1 MKILCVIDSL
11 GSGGAQ
17 RQIVNLACGLKE
29 KKHEVEL
36 FIYHPH
42 LNFFRSVID
51 DAGIRVHAVHGI
63 SGFSFRVIRSLAKIL
78 RETSFDAVISFLP
91 STNIYAILG
100 KLFSGTDCFLIVGE
114 RASKSLDVGFFHTFV
129 QRSLYFFAKNVVA
142 NSYHQAEYLRKYFW
156 IRNKISTI
164 YNGYKIDKNSIKY
177 EPAFNNSCKFLV
189 VGRIDSGKNGI
200 RLIKALEFFHRRN
213 GYLPQIHWAG
223 RQEQDQKS
231 IVIRDEMDRLITTN
245 LALDTAWCWLGEHP
259 DIPTLLVSYDA
270 LIHISLHEGL
280 PNVVC
285 EAFIAG
291 RPVIASAVC
300 DHPLL
305 IEDEVRGLLCDPFS
319 SESICK
325 ALERFFLLSLEGR
338 QKMGR
343 NARRFA
349 EERLTIERMVDQY
362 EALIT

>member
-36 FIYHPH
+36 FIYHSH

-78 RETSFDAVISFLP
+78 RETSFDAIVSFLP
-91 STNIYAILG
+91 STNIYAVLG
-100 KLFSGTDCFLIVGE
+100 KLFSGTNCFLILGE
-114 RASKSLDVGFFHTFV
+114 RASRSSDLGFFYPFI
-129 QRSLYFFAKNVVA
+129 QRSLYIFAKNVVA

-156 IRNKISTI
+156 IRSKISTI
-164 YNGYKIDKNSIKY
+164 YNGYKVENNSIDY
-177 EPAFNNSCKFLV
+177 GPAFNNSCKFLI

-200 RLIKALEFFHRRN
+200 RLVKALEFFHKRN

-231 IVIRDEMDRLITTN
+231 IMIRTEMDHLITSN
-245 LALDTAWCWLGEHP
+245 PALQAAWRWLGEHS
-259 DIPTLLVSYDA
+259 DISDLLVDYDA
-270 LIHISLHEGL
+270 LIHVSLHEGL
-280 PNVVC
+280 PNVIC

-305 IEDEVRGLLCDPFS
+305 IEEEVRGLLCDPFS

-349 EERLTIERMVDQY
+349 EERLTIERMVNQY